1 MAADKSSWKMAMLK
15 SFRNIVCF
23 FPMQTV
29 VMKSKYITK
38 IGFNLSI
45 FKEIATKK

>member
-1 MAADKSSWKMAMLK
+1 MTADKSSWKMTMLK

-45 FKEIATKK
+45 FKEMATKK

>member
-1 MAADKSSWKMAMLK
+1 MIVEKSSWKMAILK
-15 SFRNIVCF
+15 SFRNTVCF
-23 FPMQTV
+23 FPMQTI

>member
-1 MAADKSSWKMAMLK
+1 MIVEKSSWKMAMLK
-15 SFRNIVCF
+15 SFRNILCF
-23 FPMQTV
+23 FPVQTT

-45 FKEIATKK
+45 FKEIATKR

>member
-1 MAADKSSWKMAMLK
+1 MIVEKSSWKMAILK
-15 SFRNIVCF
+15 SFRNTVCF
-23 FPMQTV
+23 FPMQTI

-38 IGFNLSI
+38 IGFNRSI

>member
-1 MAADKSSWKMAMLK
+1 MTADKSSWKMAMLK

-29 VMKSKYITK
+29 VMKSNFITK

-45 FKEIATKK
+45 LTEIATKK

>member
-1 MAADKSSWKMAMLK
+1 MTADKSSWKMAMLK

-23 FPMQTV
+23 FSMQTV

-45 FKEIATKK
+45 FKGIATKK